1 MSLPKPQK
9 DITKLIISTP
19 SHFLGQYEHEAFR
32 LVLANENLGVKSA
45 RKEERIY
52 RQYIE
57 ITVAT
62 PEYKNDTIVIP
73 DYSSIGENFCIALA
87 VLFGKVFDSHGLV
100 QQHGWA
106 YLPNISANHTILN
119 KNLCFNSSNVRA
131 DYSLDLNLENIKFI
145 ENVLFEHDEE
155 TANALSTFR
164 YAGRFYIQALRIVEE
179 NPELAFLSLITAGE
193 ILASYFKYDAN
204 DLIDEH
210 SKKLLDEL
218 KKLGESGE
226 DLHSKVSK
234 KLMGISEA
242 FCKFLIDCLDDKFF
256 ENSEAKHSYQKLTM
270 SDIKQRL
277 KAAYNLRS
285 KYVHAGQTPSGW
297 MSVAYLNDNEEIHHG
312 SPVLEDKEMKKAV
325 KRSPTFIGME
335 RIIRYS
341 LLRFLEKTKVIDEIS
356 YNKAIKSDS

>member
-1 MSLPKPQK
+1 MPLPELQK
-9 DITKLIISTP
+9 DITKLLISTP
-19 SHFLGQYEHEAFR
+19 AHFIGQYEHDAFR
-32 LVLANENLGVKSA
+32 VVLANENLGGNPA

-57 ITVAT
+57 VTVAT
-62 PEYKNDTIVIP
+62 PVYKKDTIVIP

-87 VLFGKVFDSHGLV
+87 VLFGKLFDSHGLV

-106 YLPNISANHTILN
+106 YIPNFNTEHTIRN
-119 KNLCFNSSNVRA
+119 KNLCFNSSNARV
-131 DYSLDLNLENIKFI
+131 DYSLDLDLGNIKFI
-145 ENVLFEHDEE
+145 ESVLFEHDEE
-155 TANALSTFR
+155 TENALSTFR

-193 ILASYFKYDAN
+193 ILASYFKYDSN
-204 DLIDEH
+204 ELIDEE
-210 SKKLLDEL
+210 SKKLLNKL
-218 KKLGESGE
+218 KSLGRDGEKL
-226 DLHSKVSK
+226 HRKVSK

-242 FCKFLIDCLDDKFF
+242 FCRFLMDCLDDSFF
-256 ENSEAKHSYQKLTM
+256 EKSEAKHPYQKLTE

-285 KYVHAGQTPSGW
+285 KYVHAGKTPSGW

-312 SPVLEDKEMKKAV
+312 SPIIEDKEMKNAI

-341 LLRFLEKTKVIDEIS
+341 LLKFLEQTSVIDEIS
-356 YNKAIKSDS
+356 YSNAY